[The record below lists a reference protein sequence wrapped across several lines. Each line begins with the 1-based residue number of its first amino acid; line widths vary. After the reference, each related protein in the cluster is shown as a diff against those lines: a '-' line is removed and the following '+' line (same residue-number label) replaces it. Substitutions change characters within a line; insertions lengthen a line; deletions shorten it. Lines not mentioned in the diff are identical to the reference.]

1 MREYIEHYS
10 REGEVVFDPFVGSGV
25 TAIESLILKRRA
37 IACDLD
43 PDAIT
48 IVTNS
53 VSYLTDFLASQ
64 GMSSD
69 VTQISQHEIRAFIL
83 YLQQKQ
89 CFSGHRLNH
98 AL

>member
-1 MREYIEHYS
+1 MITTQPAALKHLITGYQLCAAT
-10 REGEVVFDPFVGSGV
+10 EGKSPN
-25 TAIESLILKRRA
+25 
-37 IACDLD
+37 
-43 PDAIT
+43 AIT